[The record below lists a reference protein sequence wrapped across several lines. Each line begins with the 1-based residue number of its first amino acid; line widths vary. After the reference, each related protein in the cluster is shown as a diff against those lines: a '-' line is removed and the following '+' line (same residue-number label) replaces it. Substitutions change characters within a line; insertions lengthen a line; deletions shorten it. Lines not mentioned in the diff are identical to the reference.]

1 MSAHAGGTVT
11 SGVEHEASPKP
22 GGTAG
27 TDDREAAPSCATGT
41 GIWVPDGGMADAG
54 STEEARTWERLD
66 GASSASYQDSRWYC
80 SC

>member
-1 MSAHAGGTVT
+1 MSAYAGDAMA

-27 TDDREAAPSCATGT
+27 TVDHEAVPSCATGA
-41 GIWVPDGGMADAG
+41 GVWVSDGGMADTG
-54 STEEARTWERLD
+54 STETAATWERLD
-66 GASSASYQDSRWYC
+66 GASSASYQDSCWYC